1 MENREVD
8 KSKLTKKIIILV
20 IFLVL
25 VIGLVILLVN
35 LLGEKVTYT
44 STDNKSTAST
54 SLICETNSTDVDG
67 AFFDVKDS
75 KNATQQLKAIFNSKK
90 IDSLSYS
97 ATINYDN
104 YETAKKREAELH
116 FKYGSYMQDNGKEMT
131 DYSPNFSV
139 NDQEVKINLY
149 ATKKQIIPETARI
162 FLINATESAF
172 DNFSPNSLKALYE
185 SKGFDCEIKE

>member
-1 MENREVD
+1 MENREVN
-8 KSKLTKKIIILV
+8 KAELTKKIIILV
-20 IFLVL
+20 IFLAL
-25 VIGLVILLVN
+25 VVGLVILLVN

-44 STDNKSTAST
+44 STDNKSTVTT
-54 SLICETNSTDVDG
+54 SLICKTDSIDVGD

-75 KNATQQLKAIFNSKK
+75 KNATQQLKAIFDDKK
-90 IDSLSYS
+90 IGSLSYN
-97 ATINYDN
+97 ATINYEN

-139 NDQEVKINLY
+139 NEQEVKINLY
-149 ATKKQIIPETARI
+149 ASKKQITPETAKI

-172 DNFSPNSLKALYE
+172 DNFSPNSLKVLYE
-185 SKGFDCEIKE
+185 GKGFDCEIKE